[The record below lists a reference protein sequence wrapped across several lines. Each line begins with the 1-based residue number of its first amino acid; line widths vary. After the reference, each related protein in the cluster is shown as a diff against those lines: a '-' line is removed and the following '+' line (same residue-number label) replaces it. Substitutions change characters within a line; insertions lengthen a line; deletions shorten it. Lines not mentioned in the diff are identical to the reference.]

1 MNQIVAE
8 TIRDPRWVS
17 EDGTRVNCI
26 VKFSHLKEEHEFT
39 AYAFDCE
46 PHGREIWERCVNGE
60 FGIIKSYQPSQNAGE
75 MQLNEMPDDFKNI
88 NSFLEIVN
96 SENDKKSFRIVA
108 ILWGSF
114 LDEILGELLANYKAL
129 NSDANIKADK
139 LHQKIIKA
147 FEYQLIDEEQKSR
160 LENIRHIRNK
170 VAHNWKLTLDDK
182 ELSGHLKTLYEL
194 DHAEL
199 FEYVED
205 LDFLL
210 QMILSGS
217 CAKAAL
223 EVKNIAEALGD

>member
-1 MNQIVAE
+1 MNKIEAE
-8 TIRDPRWVS
+8 TIRDPRWAS

-26 VKFSHLKEEHEFT
+26 VKFSHLKDEHEFT
-39 AYAFDCE
+39 AFAFDCE
-46 PHGREIWERCVNGE
+46 SHGREIWGRCVNGE
-60 FGIIKSYQPSQNAGE
+60 FGIIKSYQPLENMGE
-75 MQLNEMPDDFKNI
+75 MPFNELPDEFKDI

-96 SENDKKSFRIVA
+96 SENAKKSFPIVA

-114 LDEILGELLANYKAL
+114 LDETLGELLANYKAL
-129 NSDANIKADK
+129 NSDANVKADK

-147 FEYQLIDEEQKSR
+147 FEYQLIDGNQKSR
-160 LENIRHIRNK
+160 LKHICYIRNE
-170 VAHNWKLTLDDK
+170 VAHNWRLTLDDK
-182 ELSGHLKTLYEL
+182 EFSGHLKSLYEL

-223 EVKNIAEALGD
+223 EIKNIAEALH